1 VRRALTHRYLRRSSP
16 SARDRSEDKS
26 QTNEE
31 GPPTEAGRL
40 DAFISYTRRN
50 DVGFVDHLRDQL
62 LARGKNV
69 WVDRERIEPAAD
81 FRQRI
86 ARGIEAANAMIFVV
100 SPESVVST
108 ECRQELAIATQHQKL
123 VVPVVRHDITD
134 QKSIPAAIAAANWIF
149 WREGDDA
156 TRALDQIVE
165 ALQNDI
171 EWRDMHSRIAVRA
184 REWAESEKDKSFLL
198 RGSDL
203 EQAERWYED
212 KRVHKQQPTDLQ
224 YEFIAASRAAASR
237 RQKTSLAVV
246 AFALVVAVTLAS
258 VALVQRNQA
267 VSELHASES
276 VQMAQSASALTSTD
290 TPLSMLVS
298 IEAYQ
303 RAQTQ
308 QAQSSL
314 DDADEQPLQAIF
326 RVGGVLGSVA
336 YRPGGHQ
343 LAVVRN
349 GNQVV
354 LLDLPSGHTRKLNDP
369 QAKSIYSIAYSHD
382 GEFLAAGDS
391 AGKVVVWNLVHRK
404 RFIFSDY
411 GPVQSVAFSSDGRYL
426 ASGDLDS
433 SGHVVI
439 RNAESDA
446 TVSEFNVG
454 SPISNVCFSPNSQ
467 YLASGDNS
475 GEEVRDVATHAI
487 VDDFPDAN
495 RPNSAAYFSSG
506 EALAISDSA
515 DYVAVWNLE
524 DGSVLHEYVDGTV
537 ATAVA
542 VSESGH
548 LSSADLDGNVT
559 QWSFASSF
567 KSTTNFNNGSLVPG
581 LAYSPDGR
589 YLATTDVDGS
599 VVIWNSFADDEREV
613 VSDFAGLTSVAYQ
626 HGGSL
631 FATGDDAGVIGIWR
645 RASGAQVGC
654 FYDPGVSTLDF
665 SPNGKE
671 LVSGDTGVDNP
682 GKNGDVDVWALDALP
697 TADGECDSLPIASYT
712 AYQGVNDVEFA
723 PDGSQVAFGDHSDNV
738 TVWDIASD
746 KVAPFSL
753 ASTVSALTFSPG
765 GKRLA
770 AGEADGQ
777 VAVLRP
783 SAPNSPPSIHSMG
796 GLISTIDYSPN
807 GKYLA
812 AGNLQG
818 YVSEWVTRTGHP
830 IRWSDGSQIN
840 DLTFSHDSRF
850 LATGDKDGNVVVWE
864 SGGGNRSASFSDG
877 SAVQSV
883 AFSPDDRQ
891 LASGDQYGDV
901 VIFGS
906 RPWAASVSSNERSIC
921 DEVRAS
927 MSGAQWSA
935 HIPGEEYHATCD
947 AFPRSL

>member
-1 VRRALTHRYLRRSSP
+1 LDVRR
-16 SARDRSEDKS
+16 SARHRSDDK
-26 QTNEE
+26 TETTEE

-40 DAFISYTRRN
+40 DAFISYTRRG
-50 DVGFVDHLRDQL
+50 DVDFVDHLRDEL

-100 SPESVVST
+100 SPESATSA
-108 ECRQELAIATQHQKL
+108 ECLQELAIASQHHKL
-123 VVPVVRHDITD
+123 VVPVIRHDVED
-134 QKSIPAAIAAANWIF
+134 LRSSLPAALTAPNWIF

-156 TRALDQIVE
+156 NRALDQIVE
-165 ALQNDI
+165 ALQNDL

-184 REWAESEKDKSFLL
+184 REWEQSEKDKSFLL

-224 YEFIAASRAAASR
+224 YEFISASRAAASR

-246 AFALVVAVTLAS
+246 AVALVIAVGLAS

-267 VSELHASES
+267 VSQLHASES
-276 VQMAQSASALTSTD
+276 VQMAQSSSALTSTD
-290 TPLSMLVS
+290 TPLSMLIS

-303 RAQTQ
+303 RAQTP

-314 DDADEQPLQAIF
+314 DNASEQSLHAIF
-326 RVGGVLGSVA
+326 RVGGVLGPVA
-336 YRPGGHQ
+336 YRPGGKQ

-349 GNQVV
+349 GNEVV
-354 LLDLPSGHTRKLNDP
+354 LIDLPSGKMHRPLIDSK
-369 QAKSIYSIAYSHD
+369 AASIDSVAYSHD
-382 GEFLAAGDS
+382 GKFLAAGDS
-391 AGKVVVWNLVHRK
+391 AGRVVVWNVVTRAESA
-404 RFIFSDY
+404 FNDY
-411 GPVQSVAFSSDGRYL
+411 GPVKSVAFSRDGRYL

-446 TVSEFNVG
+446 TVSEFSVG
-454 SPISNVCFSPNSQ
+454 SPVSNVCFSPTNSE
-467 YLASGDNS
+467 YLAIGDNG
-475 GEEVRDVATHAI
+475 GEVVQDVATRAV
-487 VDDFPDAN
+487 VDDFPDQDGVN
-495 RPNSAAYFSSG
+495 NAAYFSNG
-506 EALAISDSA
+506 EVLAISDAA
-515 DYVAVWNLE
+515 DYVAEWDLE
-524 DGSVLHEYVDGTV
+524 ENSLLHEYVGGTA

-542 VSESGH
+542 VSKSGD
-548 LSSADLDGNVT
+548 LSSADLEGNVT
-559 QWSFASSF
+559 EWSLARSF
-567 KSTTNFNNGSLVPG
+567 KSSTIVNDGSLVTG

-589 YLATTDVDGS
+589 YLATADEDGA
-599 VVIWNSFADDEREV
+599 VVIWNSFAGDEREV
-613 VSDFAGLTSVAYQ
+613 VSDIVGLTAVAYDR
-626 HGGSL
+626 GGSL
-631 FATGDDAGVIGIWR
+631 FATGDDAGVIGIWQ

-665 SPNGKE
+665 SRSGKE
-671 LVSGDTGVDNP
+671 LVSGDTGVGNP
-682 GKNGDVDVWALDALP
+682 GKNGEVDVWALDALP
-697 TADGECDSLPIASYT
+697 TADGKCDPSPIASH
-712 AYQGVNDVEFA
+712 AADQGVNEVEFD
-723 PDGSQVAFGDHSDNV
+723 PKGNHVAFGDHSDKV
-738 TVWDIASD
+738 KVWDIAAD

-770 AGEADGQ
+770 AGEANGQ
-777 VAVLRP
+777 VAVLQP
-783 SAPNSPPSIHSMG
+783 SAPNQPPRMHTMG
-796 GLISTIDYSPN
+796 GLVSTVDYSPN

-812 AGNLQG
+812 AGNIQG
-818 YVSEWVTRTGHP
+818 YVSEWDTRTGNP
-830 IRWSDGSQIN
+830 IRWSDGSQVN
-840 DLTFSHDSRF
+840 DVTFSHDSRF

-864 SGGGNRSASFSDG
+864 SDGGKRSASFSDG
-877 SAVQSV
+877 SSVQSV
-883 AFSPDDRQ
+883 AFSTDDRQ

-927 MSGAQWSA
+927 MSGAEWSA
-935 HIPGEEYHATCD
+935 HIPGEGYHATCS
-947 AFPRSL
+947 AFPRSLQPGSG